1 MSPAPPVSLRQ
12 TPLTCHGHTRPVT
25 FLAFS
30 GLPEEGSSE
39 YYCITACKD
48 GLPMLR
54 QGDTG
59 DWIGTFEGHKGAVWG
74 VDLNRDA
81 SRAATGAADFSA
93 SVWDAL
99 SGSELLSLP
108 HKHIVKT
115 VHFSRDSSKLA
126 TGSND
131 KIIRVFDIASLSK
144 SPLLEFKEAHK
155 GSIKQVLYDMDDRRL
170 ISCSD
175 DKTVVFWDAGNGV
188 KVKELSFEGEAIG
201 GIELSR
207 DGSVLTIAHGKN
219 VSFYDTN
226 KMEVT
231 KTVSTPTVV
240 YSASYLPQKNTFVAA
255 GEDFI
260 LYKYNY
266 ETGEEQD
273 NFKGHFGPVHCVR
286 FSPDGELYASGSEDG
301 TVRLWQ
307 TEIGKSYGLWRVID
321 SVSGAEVTPKSEAV
335 VS

>member
-1 MSPAPPVSLRQ
+1 MAPLRQ
-12 TPLTCHGHTRPVT
+12 TPLTCSGHTRPVV

-30 GLPEEGSSE
+30 GVCNETGD
-39 YYCITACKD
+39 YYCISGCKD
-48 GLPMLR
+48 GMPMLR

-74 VDLNRDA
+74 VDLNSDA
-81 SRAATGAADFSA
+81 TRAATGAADFSA
-93 SVWDAL
+93 MVWDAL
-99 SGSELLSLP
+99 SGQELLHLE

-115 VHFSRDSSKLA
+115 VHFSRDSTKLS

-131 KIIRVFDIASLSK
+131 KSIRIFDIASMSK
-144 SPLLEFKEAHK
+144 DPLLEFPAHS
-155 GSIKQVLYDMDDRRL
+155 GSIKQVLFDQEDKTL
-170 ISCSD
+170 ISASD
-175 DKTVVFWDAGNGV
+175 DKTIAFWNTQDGQ
-188 KVKELSFEGEAIG
+188 KIKELSFEGEAIG
-201 GIELSR
+201 GIELAR
-207 DGSVLTIAHGKN
+207 AGNLLTIAHGNN
-219 VSFYDTN
+219 VSFYDIQ
-226 KMEVT
+226 KMEIVKKVT
-231 KTVSTPTVV
+231 TPTVV

-260 LYKYNY
+260 IYKYNY

-273 NFKGHFGPVHCVR
+273 NFKGHFGPVHCIR